1 MIYIIYKKKKKI
13 QDTSHNT
20 MICSACWK
28 LHLQVYVGSKN
39 DPPLVLSLSL
49 SLSLSQGLVEV
60 TGVDTQ
66 MGVLVS

>member
-1 MIYIIYKKKKKI
+1 MICIIYKKKKKI

-49 SLSLSQGLVEV
+49 SLSQGLVEV